1 MKKYLIVAVL
11 LAGLIGCS
19 REPDVRN
26 MRWGM
31 SVDEVKEKEEW
42 EKVSDGSLHK
52 DGDVQRR
59 TMKYKGKLSGRS
71 ASLSYGFRTSPEAYH
86 NKPILRKAYY
96 FMYNSDEKDYQ
107 HFLGLLRRKY
117 GTPEN
122 FTRPATRDIT
132 EEYKGW
138 YTENE
143 RTQVELELMRRGYT
157 RTVIIRY
164 IYIPSLQ
171 WEEDTEGL

>member
-42 EKVSDGSLHK
+42 KKVSDGSLHK

-59 TMKYKGKLSGRS
+59 LMKYKGKLSGRS

-86 NKPILRKAYY
+86 DIVLIL
-96 FMYNSDEKDYQ
+96 
-107 HFLGLLRRKY
+107 
-117 GTPEN
+117 
-122 FTRPATRDIT
+122 
-132 EEYKGW
+132 
-138 YTENE
+138 
-143 RTQVELELMRRGYT
+143 VEIVEAPM
-157 RTVIIRY
+157 
-164 IYIPSLQ
+164 
-171 WEEDTEGL
+171 